1 MSKDYETILLE
12 CEEAME
18 KVADHLRQEFVGISA
33 GKASTAMV
41 ENIRFDYYGAQTPLK
56 QAAQIGTPDSTTITI
71 KPFDMS
77 QMKNISKAILEA
89 NVGLN
94 PSDDGKVIICK
105 VPPLTQEN
113 RQRLAKQLKEM
124 AEKSKVG
131 IRNARHDAIKAGD
144 ASLKDSILTEDDHR
158 GIKEEIQKLT
168 DKYNKAID
176 DALEK
181 KSADVMTV

>member
-12 CEEAME
+12 CEEAMD
-18 KVADHLRQEFVGISA
+18 KVVEHLRHEFVGISA

-56 QAAQIGTPDSTTITI
+56 QAAQIGTPDSTTITL

-77 QMKNISKAILEA
+77 QMKNISKAIIDA

-113 RQRLAKQLKEM
+113 RQRLGKQLKEM

-131 IRNARHDAIKAGD
+131 IRNARHDAIKAAD
-144 ASLKDSILTEDDHR
+144 ASQKDGVLTEDDHR
-158 GIKEEIQKLT
+158 GLKDEIQKLT
-168 DKYNKAID
+168 DTHNKTIEET
-176 DALEK
+176 LEK
-181 KSADVMTV
+181 KTADVMTI

>member
-1 MSKDYETILLE
+1 MAKDYETITLE

-18 KVADHLRQEFVGISA
+18 KVVDHLRQEFLGISA

-41 ENIRFDYYGAQTPLK
+41 ENIRFDYYGAPTPLK
-56 QAAQIGTPDSTTITI
+56 QAAQIATPDATTITI

-77 QMKNISKAILEA
+77 QMKTISKAIIEA

-105 VPPLTQEN
+105 VPAMTEEN
-113 RQRLAKQLKEM
+113 RQRLAKQLKEI

-131 IRNARHDAIKAGD
+131 IRHARQEAMKAND
-144 ASLKDSILTEDDHR
+144 ASLKDSVLTEDDHR
-158 GIKEEIQKLT
+158 ALKDDIQKLT
-168 DKYNKAID
+168 DKFNKQIEEV
-176 DALEK
+176 LEK
-181 KSADVMTV
+181 KTADVMTV